1 MNYSTYLSS
10 DVQAIGDVEKTMSEM
25 FTSMASRQFV
35 KSYLVWSK
43 LKLFLWART
52 CLFFNGFYPMCCHS
66 HERRL
71 VWICPCISCKWNFS
85 NWFLWGSKLV
95 FYTKYKSAITA
106 ISASSSTICSSN
118 TSSTRLRIVEQPGMS
133 DSFSSSRRR
142 RNIFLSLGVSITL
155 RA

>member
-10 DVQAIGDVEKTMSEM
+10 DVQGISDIKKTMSKM
-25 FTSMASRQFV
+25 PTNMTSRQFV
-35 KSYLVWSK
+35 KSYQIWSK

-52 CLFFNGFYPMCCHS
+52 CLFFNSFYPVCCHS
-66 HERRL
+66 HEQCL
-71 VWICPCISCKWNFS
+71 VWICPCISCKWKFS

-95 FYTKYKSAITA
+95 FYTKYKIAITT

-118 TSSTRLRIVEQPGMS
+118 TSSTHLHIVEWPGMS
-133 DSFSSSRRR
+133 DSFSSSQRR
-142 RNIFLSLGVSITL
+142 RNIFLSLGDSITL